1 MISREF
7 QEKLR
12 QERRTIERR
21 LARAKGGMKP
31 RSEGPELSTRSVHF
45 ELSERTRAIG
55 AGGLGAMLEVVA
67 DIGLAKRIDDG
78 LPLLERYRPY
88 HESDHVLNIAYNVLC
103 GGRTLD
109 DIELR
114 RNDRVFL
121 DALGARTIPDP
132 TTAGD
137 FCRRFSA
144 DDVWKLMHITNDAR
158 VDIWKQRGPALTD
171 QVACID
177 ADGVVVGTLGECKQ
191 GMEYNHHKKLWG
203 YHPLVVSLGNTQE
216 PLFLVNRS
224 GNRPSSEGAPEVF
237 DQAVELCRRAGF
249 QRFRLRGDTDFS
261 LTANF
266 DRWTEQ
272 GVRFVFGYDASQA
285 MISRAQGLPDEDFEE
300 LCRKAKHALK
310 GKPRAKQP
318 RVKEGIVVEREFLNL
333 VLESEALAEFEHKP
347 ARAKQSYRM
356 IVLEKNIV
364 EERGQQCLGNTTRY
378 FFYVTNDR
386 ELTKEQVVA
395 EANER
400 CNQENLNAHLKSG
413 VRALRAPL
421 NTLEANWAYMVIVS
435 LAWSLKAWFALR
447 LPASPRWHDKH
458 EAERDSVLKMEF
470 RTFLNRFMLIPAQ
483 IVRTGRRLV
492 FRFLAWRPELHI
504 LARSLGAT

>member
-1 MISREF
+1 
-7 QEKLR
+7 
-12 QERRTIERR
+12 
-21 LARAKGGMKP
+21 MKP
-31 RSEGPELSTRSVHF
+31 RSDGPELSTRSVRF
-45 ELSERTRAIG
+45 ELSDRTRAIG
-55 AGGLGAMLEVVA
+55 AGGLGAILEMVA
-67 DIGLAKRIDDG
+67 DIGLAKRIDEG

-109 DIELR
+109 EIELR
-114 RNDRVFL
+114 RNDPVFL
-121 DALGARTIPDP
+121 DAVGARTIPDP

-144 DDVWKLMHITNDAR
+144 DDVWTLMRIINDAR
-158 VDIWKQRGPALTD
+158 VDVWKRRGPALTD

-177 ADGVVVGTLGECKQ
+177 ADGVVVSTLGECKQ
-191 GMEYNHHKKLWG
+191 GMEYNHHKKAWG

-224 GNRPSSEGAPEVF
+224 GNRPSSEGAAEVF
-237 DQAVELCRRAGF
+237 DEAVELCRRAGF
-249 QRFRLRGDTDFS
+249 ERFRLRGDTDFS
-261 LTANF
+261 LTKHF

-272 GVRFVFGYDASQA
+272 GVRFVFGYDASQS
-285 MISRAQGLPDEDFEE
+285 MISRAQGLPDDEFEE
-300 LCRKAKHALK
+300 LLRKAKHALQ

-333 VLESEALAEFEHKP
+333 VLESEALAELEHKP

-356 IVLEKNIV
+356 IVLEKTIV
-364 EERGQQCLGNTTRY
+364 EERGQQCLGNATRY

-435 LAWSLKAWFALR
+435 LAWSLKAWFALL
-447 LPASPRWHDKH
+447 LPASPRWRDEH
-458 EAERDSVLKMEF
+458 EAERDSILKMEF
-470 RTFLNRFMLIPAQ
+470 RTFLNRLMLIPAQ